1 MDLLID
7 RLSHFGWWDLL
18 EVAIIAYL
26 FYRLLLLLRR
36 TRAMRMVW
44 GLVMLGFIGLLAS
57 LAGFRSLEFLLSN
70 ITSYIVIAVIVL
82 FQNEIR
88 RVLTTLGRTAY
99 FRSMRGGRASE
110 IDPIDEIV
118 TAASGLAANRH
129 GAIIVF
135 EREMSLGQYAD
146 AGIGLDATT
155 SYDLL
160 VSIFNPSTPL
170 HDGAVIVRQGRVAAA
185 ACFLPLTLNP
195 RLSRELGSRHRAA
208 IGITEETDAVAV
220 VVSEETG
227 KISIVVDGHLHR
239 GLDSKELGE
248 RLRELL
254 GLAEP
259 GKPEEEAE
267 AADADALEAAETAD
281 SDDTEMVSG
290 AHPAGGVGK

>member
-7 RLSHFGWWDLL
+7 RLSQFTLRDLV

-44 GLVMLGFIGLLAS
+44 GLVVFGLIGLFANLLGF
-57 LAGFRSLEFLLSN
+57 RTLEFLLSN
-70 ITSYIVIAVIVL
+70 IYSYIVIAIIVL

-88 RVLTTLGRTAY
+88 RLLTTLGRTAY
-99 FRSMRGGRASE
+99 FRSMRGGRGSDV
-110 IDPIDEIV
+110 DPIDEIV
-118 TAASGLAANRH
+118 TAATGLAANRH

-135 EREMSLGQYAD
+135 EREMSLRQYAD
-146 AGIGLDATT
+146 SGIGLDAAT

-170 HDGAVIVRQGRVAAA
+170 HDGAVIMRQGRIAAA
-185 ACFLPLTLNP
+185 ACFLPLTMNP

-208 IGITEETDAVAV
+208 IGITEEADAVAV

-227 KISIVVDGHLHR
+227 KISIGVDGQLTR
-239 GLDSKELGE
+239 GLDAKQLADY
-248 RLRELL
+248 LRRLL
-254 GLAEP
+254 GLVEP
-259 GKPEEEAE
+259 EKGEKEIFDGTDTVTDMPRPEGIGK
-267 AADADALEAAETAD
+267 
-281 SDDTEMVSG
+281 
-290 AHPAGGVGK
+290 

>member
-1 MDLLID
+1 MDLLIG
-7 RLSHFGWWDLL
+7 RLSYFGWKDLI

-44 GLVMLGFIGLLAS
+44 GLVMLGLIGLFAN
-57 LAGFRSLEFLLSN
+57 LAGLS
-70 ITSYIVIAVIVL
+70 TLDRVLSYVYAYIVIAIIVL
-82 FQNEIR
+82 FQHEIR

-99 FRSMRGGRASE
+99 FRSMRGRGGE

-118 TAASGLAANRH
+118 TAAAGLAANRH

-135 EREMSLGQYAD
+135 EREMSLRQYAEG
-146 AGIGLDATT
+146 GIGIDATA

-170 HDGAVIVRQGRVAAA
+170 HDGAVIMRQGRIAAA

-195 RLSRELGSRHRAA
+195 RLSRELGSRHRAS
-208 IGITEETDAVAV
+208 IGITEETDAVTV

-227 KISIVVDGHLHR
+227 KISVVVDGHLTR
-239 GLDSKELGE
+239 GLDRRELAD

-254 GLAEP
+254 GYAAP
-259 GKPEEEAE
+259 KPEDEGV
-267 AADADALEAAETAD
+267 DAVDPVT
-281 SDDTEMVSG
+281 G
-290 AHPAGGVGK
+290 AHPAGGLGK

>member
-1 MDLLID
+1 MELLID
-7 RLSHFGWWDLL
+7 RLSHFGWRDFI

-44 GLVMLGFIGLLAS
+44 GLVVLGLIGVFANLAE
-57 LAGFRSLEFLLSN
+57 FRALNFLLSN
-70 ITSYIVIAVIVL
+70 IYTYLVFGIIVL

-88 RVLTTLGRTAY
+88 RLLTSLGRTAY
-99 FRSMRGGRASE
+99 LRSMRGGRGSE

-118 TAASGLAANRH
+118 TAATRH

-135 EREMSLGQYAD
+135 EREMSLRQYAD
-146 AGIGLDATT
+146 AGIIMDAAT

-160 VSIFNPSTPL
+160 VSIFNPATPL
-170 HDGAVIVRQGRVAAA
+170 HDGAVIMRQGRISAA

-208 IGITEETDAVAV
+208 IGITEETDAIAL

-227 KISIVVDGHLHR
+227 KISVVVDADLQR
-239 GLDSKELGE
+239 GLDSKELAR
-248 RLRELL
+248 RLRDLL
-254 GLAEP
+254 GLAESEP
-259 GKPEEEAE
+259 QKD
-267 AADADALEAAETAD
+267 DADETEPIHD
-281 SDDTEMVSG
+281 
-290 AHPAGGVGK
+290 AHPAGGIGK

>member
-7 RLSHFGWWDLL
+7 RLSQFTLKDLV

-44 GLVMLGFIGLLAS
+44 GLVVFGLLGLFANLLGF
-57 LAGFRSLEFLLSN
+57 RTLEFLLSN
-70 ITSYIVIAVIVL
+70 IYSYIVIAIIVL

-88 RVLTTLGRTAY
+88 RLLTTLGRTAY
-99 FRSMRGGRASE
+99 FRSLRGGRGSDV
-110 IDPIDEIV
+110 DPIDEIV
-118 TAASGLAANRH
+118 TAGTGLAANRH

-135 EREMSLGQYAD
+135 EREMSLRQYAD
-146 AGIGLDATT
+146 SGIGLDAAT

-170 HDGAVIVRQGRVAAA
+170 HDGAVIMRQGRIAAA
-185 ACFLPLTLNP
+185 ACFLPLTMNP

-208 IGITEETDAVAV
+208 IGITEETDAVAM

-227 KISIVVDGHLHR
+227 KISVGVDGQLTR
-239 GLDSKELGE
+239 GLDATQLADY
-248 RLRELL
+248 LRRLL
-254 GLAEP
+254 GLVE
-259 GKPEEEAE
+259 PEEGEE
-267 AADADALEAAETAD
+267 ELFDGT
-281 SDDTEMVSG
+281 DTVTDMPRPEG
-290 AHPAGGVGK
+290 IGK

>member
-1 MDLLID
+1 MELFD
-7 RLSHFGWWDLL
+7 RLSHFDWHDFI

-44 GLVMLGFIGLLAS
+44 GLVVLGLIGVLAN
-57 LAGFRSLEFLLSN
+57 LFGFRALDFLLSN
-70 ITSYIVIAVIVL
+70 IYTYLVFGIIVL

-88 RVLTTLGRTAY
+88 RLLTSLGRTAY
-99 FRSMRGGRASE
+99 LRSMRGGRGSE

-118 TAASGLAANRH
+118 TAATALAANRH

-135 EREMSLGQYAD
+135 EREMSLRQYAD
-146 AGIGLDATT
+146 AGITVDATT

-160 VSIFNPSTPL
+160 VSMFNPATPL
-170 HDGAVIVRQGRVAAA
+170 HDGAVIMRQGRIASA

-208 IGITEETDAVAV
+208 IGITEETDAVAL

-227 KISIVVDGHLHR
+227 KISIVVDANLQR
-239 GLDSKELGE
+239 GLDSKELAH

-254 GLAEP
+254 GLAESEAD
-259 GKPEEEAE
+259 PEEEG
-267 AADADALEAAETAD
+267 ETGESIA
-281 SDDTEMVSG
+281 G
-290 AHPAGGVGK
+290 AYPARGVGK

>member
-1 MDLLID
+1 MELLID
-7 RLSHFGWWDLL
+7 RLGQFDWKDLI
-18 EVAIIAYL
+18 EVAIISYL

-44 GLVMLGFIGLLAS
+44 GLVVVGLIGLFAQV
-57 LAGFRSLEFLLSN
+57 AGFRALDWLLSN
-70 ITSYIVIAVIVL
+70 VYSYLVIAIIVL

-88 RVLTTLGRTAY
+88 RLLTSLGRTAY
-99 FRSMRGGRASE
+99 LRSMRGGRGGDL
-110 IDPIDEIV
+110 DPIDEVV
-118 TAASGLAANRH
+118 TAATGLAANRH

-146 AGIGLDATT
+146 AGIGLDAAT

-170 HDGAVIVRQGRVAAA
+170 HDGAVIMRQGRIAAA

-227 KISIVVDGHLHR
+227 KISIVVDGRLTR
-239 GLDSKELGE
+239 GLDGAQLGDQLSK
-248 RLRELL
+248 LL
-254 GLAEP
+254 GLVETDEGEDLLDEVDTVTDLP
-259 GKPEEEAE
+259 RPEGIGK
-267 AADADALEAAETAD
+267 
-281 SDDTEMVSG
+281 
-290 AHPAGGVGK
+290 

>member
-7 RLSHFGWWDLL
+7 RLSQFGWRDLI

-44 GLVMLGFIGLLAS
+44 GLVMLGFIGLFAQ
-57 LAGFRSLEFLLSN
+57 LAGFRTLDFLLSN
-70 ITSYIVIAVIVL
+70 IYSYIVIAIIVL

-88 RVLTTLGRTAY
+88 RLLTTLGRTAY
-99 FRSMRGGRASE
+99 FRSMRGRGSE
-110 IDPIDEIV
+110 IDPIDEIM
-118 TAASGLAANRH
+118 TAATGLAANRH

-135 EREMSLGQYAD
+135 EREMSLRQYAD
-146 AGIGLDATT
+146 AGIGLDATA

-170 HDGAVIVRQGRVAAA
+170 HDGAVIMRQGRVAAA

-208 IGITEETDAVAV
+208 IGITEETDAVTL

-227 KISIVVDGHLHR
+227 KISIVVDGDLQR
-239 GLDSKELGE
+239 GLDSMELAH

-254 GLAEP
+254 GLVEP
-259 GKPEEEAE
+259 AQEKDE
-267 AADADALEAAETAD
+267 AADTEAVAGAPA
-281 SDDTEMVSG
+281 TEG
-290 AHPAGGVGK
+290 AGK

>member
-1 MDLLID
+1 MDFLID
-7 RLSHFGWWDLL
+7 RLSLFGWRDLI

-44 GLVMLGFIGLLAS
+44 GLVVLGLIGLFANLAD
-57 LAGFRSLEFLLSN
+57 FRTLVWLLSN
-70 ITSYIVIAVIVL
+70 VYAYIVIAIIVL

-99 FRSMRGGRASE
+99 FRSMRGRGGS

-118 TAASGLAANRH
+118 TAATGLAANRH

-135 EREMSLGQYAD
+135 EREMSLRQYAD
-146 AGIGLDATT
+146 AGIGLDASA

-170 HDGAVIVRQGRVAAA
+170 HDGAVVMQQGRVAAA
-185 ACFLPLTLNP
+185 ACFLPLTMNP

-208 IGITEETDAVAV
+208 IGITEETDAVAL

-227 KISIVVDGHLHR
+227 KISIVVDGRLAR
-239 GLDSKELGE
+239 GLDGEELAD
-248 RLRELL
+248 RLRDLL
-254 GLAEP
+254 GFADPEP
-259 GKPEEEAE
+259 
-267 AADADALEAAETAD
+267 
-281 SDDTEMVSG
+281 DDEMVE
-290 AHPAGGVGK
+290 ATEVEAGDVEATDTVTGVRPVEGMGK